1 MRPSLI
7 FALSLS
13 IAAYGI
19 PHSLAADAGEDPLLR
34 IDAGRLD
41 AMLDQVSALLKA
53 KTDDT
58 ASSDSDIDSQVRA
71 AANRYNSLLSLAC
84 RKSVLTGPPCGDI
97 YAPRVLS
104 IPASDRLLRQEIE
117 DATSRIYPFWIAVCA
132 KLDDDAHT
140 ICQLE

>member
-1 MRPSLI
+1 MSLL
-7 FALSLS
+7 FVLLLS

-19 PHSLAADAGEDPLLR
+19 PQGLAADADEDLLLK

-53 KTDDT
+53 TTGDT
-58 ASSDSDIDSQVRA
+58 ASSDGDIDSQVRA

-84 RKSVLTGPPCGDI
+84 RKSVLAGPPCGDT
-97 YAPRVLS
+97 YAPRALS
-104 IPASDRLLRQEIE
+104 IPASERLLREEIE

-132 KLDDDAHT
+132 KLDDDAHRT
-140 ICQLE
+140 CQLE

>member
-34 IDAGRLD
+34 IDAGRFD

-97 YAPRVLS
+97 YAPRALS
-104 IPASDRLLRQEIE
+104 IPASDRLLREEIE

-140 ICQLE
+140 TCQLE